1 MDILTMPNIGV
12 MEMHADSEL
21 IYSEATLVKYCNA
34 NVTIFTTKKL
44 YERVL
49 PFFNSSKDDCNWILQ
64 QERETL
70 PRYLKRVENYCNNRI
85 DLLLMNT
92 FYVMPHHQLCYY
104 LFRPKCKTVQVA
116 GRVEFWFGEWQP
128 IQYQSIKAFIFS
140 VLNNICQYIRKR
152 TLSKF
157 DGMWVENK
165 VAYNYAISLGYKR
178 KIACLPLLFY
188 TGKNQ
193 RNEYSDKLKCI
204 TIGTLN
210 DHRRDYNGLLDV
222 FEKLFDTGRKDI
234 TLTLLGAPVD
244 RKGFQ
249 IIERC
254 RKLIEKGLDINFY
267 TEYVP
272 EEEVN
277 QIISS
282 ADIIINPNNVTMYG
296 LGTFGAIMKAMQFAK
311 PGIYPANSLFHED
324 LISSS
329 LFYNE
334 IEELSGIIEKLLRN
348 PDKLKKLSR
357 NAIVNSEKYSLKT
370 VANKFKESVLK
381 SHLIDL

>member
-1 MDILTMPNIGV
+1 MQPNIGV
-12 MEMHADSEL
+12 MELHADAEL
-21 IYSEATLVKYCNA
+21 IYSEATLAKHCNA
-34 NVTIFTTKKL
+34 NVTIFTTKRL

-49 PFFNSSKDDCNWILQ
+49 PFLNSNKDDYNWILQ
-64 QERETL
+64 QKEETL
-70 PRYLKRVENYCNNRI
+70 PSFLKRVEKYCNNKI

-92 FYVMPHHQLCYY
+92 FYVLPHHQIFYY

-128 IQYQSIKAFIFS
+128 IKYRNIKAFMLS
-140 VLNNICQYIRKR
+140 VLNNISQFIRKR
-152 TLSKF
+152 TLPRF

-165 VAYNYAISLGYKR
+165 DAYNYAISVGYKR
-178 KIACLPLLFY
+178 KIACSPLLFY
-188 TGKNQ
+188 TGKIQ
-193 RNEYSDKLKCI
+193 RHEYSDKLKCI

-222 FEKLFDTGRKDI
+222 FEKLFDSGRKDI
-234 TLTLLGAPVD
+234 TLTLLGSPVD

-249 IIERC
+249 IIDRC

-272 EEEVN
+272 EEIVN
-277 QIISS
+277 KKISS
-282 ADIIINPNNVTMYG
+282 ADIIINPNYVTMYG
-296 LGTFGAIMKAMQFAK
+296 VGTFGAIMKAMQFAK
-311 PGIYPANSLFHED
+311 PGIYPVNSLHHED

-329 LFYNE
+329 LFYNK
-334 IEELSGIIEKLLRN
+334 IEELPGIIENLLNN
-348 PDKLKKLSR
+348 PDILKRLSK
-357 NAIVNSEKYSLKT
+357 NAIVNSEKFSLDK
-370 VANKFKESVLK
+370 VAKDFQESVLK